1 MRKPINAVMWP
12 FFGLGAIYLGLEI
25 VGVHGTGQAVL
36 KGTLMP
42 ALLLGAVITLRSRT
56 PVLMVVGL
64 IAATTGDV
72 LLTFDSDVLFLL
84 GMLGFLVMQIC
95 YIIGFVRLGA
105 WHKVRARWW
114 ILVIYAIVW
123 VATNAVVAPAAGALA
138 VPIAVYS
145 LSLVA
150 MAAVSAGVSTRV
162 GIGGLLFLISD
173 ALIGLGLADLDFE
186 GRGSVV
192 MATYLVAQYLIIT
205 GWTRRVLAE
214 P

>member
-1 MRKPINAVMWP
+1 MRTPINSGMWL
-12 FFGLGAIYLGLEI
+12 FFGLSAVYMGMEI
-25 VGVHGTGQAVL
+25 TGFHGTGQAVL

-105 WHKVRARWW
+105 WKRVRARWW
-114 ILVIYAIVW
+114 ILVVYAIVW
-123 VATNAVVAPAAGALA
+123 VVANAVVAPAAGALA
-138 VPIAVYS
+138 VPIAAYS
-145 LSLVA
+145 LTLVA

-173 ALIGLGLADLDFE
+173 ALIGLGLAGLDFQ
-186 GRGSVV
+186 GRGAVV

-205 GWTRRVLAE
+205 GWTRRVLPAS
-214 P
+214 